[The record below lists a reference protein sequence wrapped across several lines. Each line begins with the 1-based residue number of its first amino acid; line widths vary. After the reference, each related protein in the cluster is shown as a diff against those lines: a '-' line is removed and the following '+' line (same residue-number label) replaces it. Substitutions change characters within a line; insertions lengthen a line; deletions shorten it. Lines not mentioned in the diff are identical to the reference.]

1 MSTQGPPP
9 DPVARL
15 QLWPTV
21 TEGLNLLLANLGAM
35 AKLALWPLLLSMAAD
50 FALTATFWGTPLY
63 GVLRLLCLN
72 LIWVLFAVG
81 WLRLLLLQDRRV
93 IRVFPQ
99 LTPDYR
105 RFTFYTLVIALFD
118 LALQLGRRYLDD
130 VPDDFGAPGLEY
142 WLAFLAISFVKL
154 RFSFVYPAVAAG
166 ETYSLALSWRHSA
179 GSSLALFGAQLI
191 AVFIPLILLSYLAN
205 ALAASPDAFVQI
217 LIWVG
222 SYAVMWP
229 LEAAYLAILVVAF
242 RTCTGWVPPPDKAIV
257 ERFE

>member
-1 MSTQGPPP
+1 MSSREPPP

-15 QLWPTV
+15 QVWPTV
-21 TEGLNLLLANLGAM
+21 VEGLNLLLANLGPM

-50 FALTATFWGTPLY
+50 FALAATFWGTPLY
-63 GVLRLLCLN
+63 DVLKLVVLN

-93 IRVFPQ
+93 VRVFPQ

-105 RFTFYTLVIALFD
+105 RFVLYTLVIALFD
-118 LALQLGRRYLDD
+118 LALQLGRRFLEDA
-130 VPDDFGAPGLEY
+130 PDSLSAPGLEY
-142 WLAFLAISFVKL
+142 WLAFLAVAFVKL

-166 ETYSLALSWRHSA
+166 ETYSLQLAWRHSA
-179 GSSLALFGAQLI
+179 GSSLALFGAQFI
-191 AVFIPLILLSYLAN
+191 VVFIPLILLSYLAN
-205 ALAASPDAFVQI
+205 ALAVGPNAFVQ
-217 LIWVG
+217 LLVWVI
-222 SYAVMWP
+222 SYAVVWP

-242 RTCTGWVPPPDKAIV
+242 RNCTGWVPPPDKAIV